1 MNEKL
6 YMDTLKRVAADIR
19 AKYNLRDIELADY
32 IYVYFT
38 DCDDSVIDRY
48 PAYKAFWDG
57 VDALL
62 AVDPDADSPDDDL
75 RGTLGIGGSRA
86 EFAKTFGLSPNFD
99 SEPLFR
105 EQ

>member
-1 MNEKL
+1 MNEIQ
-6 YMDTLKRVAADIR
+6 YMDTLRRVAANIR

-32 IYVYFT
+32 IYIYVT
-38 DCDDSVIDRY
+38 DCDDSIIDRY

-62 AVDPDADSPDDDL
+62 AIDPDADAPDDDM
-75 RGTLGIGGSRA
+75 RSALGLSGSCA
-86 EFAKTFGLSPNFD
+86 AFATKFGLSPNFD

-105 EQ
+105 